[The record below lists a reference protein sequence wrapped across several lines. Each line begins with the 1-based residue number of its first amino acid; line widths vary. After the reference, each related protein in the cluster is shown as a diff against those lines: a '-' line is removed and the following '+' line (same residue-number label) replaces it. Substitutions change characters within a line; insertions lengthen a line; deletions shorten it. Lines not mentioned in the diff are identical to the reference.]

1 MSFEPNFEKINYN
14 GKINEQFQQI
24 KVECKTDISSENVKK
39 IIGISSK
46 ADITRKDKQENKII
60 FGGKTSFY
68 VCYENIDGELCKFEC
83 GNEFAHDVVIDN
95 LQDCSVSF
103 IASTDKVEADVSG
116 IKVVIICYVNVG
128 IKIYPKCQINALCGG
143 DNLIVDNLEVPI
155 SIGLGVHEGVYPVE
169 EEFEFNYVIKEVLSH
184 RANAV
189 ITSVQCGVGCIII
202 DGEVFLSAMLLQS
215 DEKNSIIKENKTLP
229 FRMEL
234 ECDEA
239 MPTLTA
245 TAYVKVKSF
254 KTDIAVDQDKSISTV
269 TASVILQFEGE
280 AISTNSNNVSLD
292 AFSLTDNL
300 SLKCEQVE
308 TCTSGEVRSL
318 TLLTTTRAST
328 EQLEPTAN
336 LVGVFNDKAEIVS
349 VKNCEE
355 GCTVTGTLTLT
366 ALFIDQ
372 AGEYFS
378 RFLEAPFEHTLDCG
392 NNFDFCKVIPT
403 SEKTTARIVS
413 LSEIELES
421 QLIFTIYPFK
431 NQKVCF
437 INEVN
442 CDGDKPINDSA
453 ISVYIP
459 IKGEGLW
466 QLSKRLNVCPETL
479 LQTNKDLEFPLSGKE
494 RIVIYRQ
501 K

>member
-24 KVECKTDISSENVKK
+24 KVECKTDILSENVKK

-46 ADITRKDKQENKII
+46 ADITRKDKEENKII

-68 VCYENIDGELCKFEC
+68 VCYENLDGELSKFEC
-83 GNEFAHDVVIDN
+83 GSEFAHDVVIDD
-95 LQDCSVSF
+95 LQNCSVSF
-103 IASTDKVEADVSG
+103 VASTDKVEADTSN
-116 IKVVIICYVNVG
+116 IKVVIYCYVNVA

-143 DNLIVDNLEVPI
+143 ENLIVDNSEVAI
-155 SIGLGVHEGVYPVE
+155 SIGLGVHEGTYSIE
-169 EEFEFNYVIKEVLSH
+169 DEFEFNYVIKEVLSH

-202 DGEVFLSAMLLQS
+202 DGEVFLSAMLLQLN
-215 DEKNSIIKENKTLP
+215 ENNSIIREHKTLP

-239 MPTLTA
+239 MPTLSA

-254 KTDIAVDQDKSISTV
+254 KTDIAVDQEKSVSTV
-269 TASVILQFEGE
+269 TANVVLSFEGQ
-280 AISTNSNNVSLD
+280 AISTNSTNICLD
-292 AFSLTDNL
+292 AFSLTDNV
-300 SLKCEQVE
+300 SIKTDKVE
-308 TCTSGEVRSL
+308 ACACGEVRSL
-318 TLLTTTRAST
+318 TLSTTSRASV
-328 EQLEPTAN
+328 EQLEPTAS
-336 LVGVFNDKAEIVS
+336 LLGVYNDKAEVIS

-355 GCTVTGTLTLT
+355 GCLVVGTITLT
-366 ALFIDQ
+366 AIFTDQ
-372 AGEYFS
+372 NGGYFS
-378 RFLEAPFEHTLDCG
+378 RLLEAPFEHNLDCG
-392 NNFDFCKVIPT
+392 NNFDYCKVVPLA
-403 SEKTTARIVS
+403 EKTTARIVS
-413 LSEIELES
+413 LSEIELDS

-431 NQKVCF
+431 NQNVCF

-442 CDGDKPINDSA
+442 CDGDKPLNDSA

-479 LQTNKDLEFPLSGKE
+479 MQTNKDLEFPLTGKE